1 MHWFPSPALPTRW
14 QLRRSSI
21 KKKGRYSGLA
31 ARSLPYPDLSFS
43 MESAPVLFW
52 DFYTGSGCSF
62 KRRGETPYPESHL
75 PFYTLLRFRIGRIA
89 RFDTSTYN
97 SFCSTSRSQFLF
109 NCLPIKI
116 AFASGI
122 LSIPVTLY
130 VRSVTSKR
138 SHPFPAGR
146 YPFALQISPNT
157 PETTPYKNRISS
169 CSDCRLASVSPR
181 FSRSNSRSSF
191 IGISLSR
198 YDVSSEAHQSSPCSV

>member
-75 PFYTLLRFRIGRIA
+75 PFYTSLRFRIGRIA

-122 LSIPVTLY
+122 VSIPVTLY

-146 YPFALQISPNT
+146 YPFALQNISKHTGN
-157 PETTPYKNRISS
+157 YSLQKQ
-169 CSDCRLASVSPR
+169 DQLLLRLQAGFR
-181 FSRSNSRSSF
+181 
-191 IGISLSR
+191 
-198 YDVSSEAHQSSPCSV
+198 QSKIFQI

>member
-1 MHWFPSPALPTRW
+1 MFIWIWQNPLSREELSVWSDKVFIIIVKWSDWAKTTAATGLLFHWSYWVSSSPELDSIQRSQNGEELVHWFPSPALPTRW

-97 SFCSTSRSQFLF
+97 SFWS
-109 NCLPIKI
+109 KD
-116 AFASGI
+116 I
-122 LSIPVTLY
+122 LSHF
-130 VRSVTSKR
+130 K
-138 SHPFPAGR
+138 AM
-146 YPFALQISPNT
+146 ISPLRK
-157 PETTPYKNRISS
+157 P
-169 CSDCRLASVSPR
+169 V
-181 FSRSNSRSSF
+181 
-191 IGISLSR
+191 
-198 YDVSSEAHQSSPCSV
+198 

>member
-138 SHPFPAGR
+138 SHPSRRKIPFCSADISKHTGNYSLQKQDQLLLRLQAGFR
-146 YPFALQISPNT
+146 QSKIFQI
-157 PETTPYKNRISS
+157 
-169 CSDCRLASVSPR
+169 
-181 FSRSNSRSSF
+181 
-191 IGISLSR
+191 
-198 YDVSSEAHQSSPCSV
+198 